1 MVVVAAMAREFD
13 GLRRYTGPWLDLQLP
28 IEFARQTMVAGEC
41 WVLAANGPGPRLARA
56 AVEAVAAKV
65 RLRAAVSTGY
75 CGALDPRLGPGEV
88 IVATE
93 VIDADT
99 GERFAVQRPVAS
111 EAGSTAA
118 TGRVVTGDRVISSSD
133 EKSGLQRRYDACAV
147 DMEAAAVGAWARAR
161 NVPFYCVRAVTDLS
175 SEGFSIDFERARRAD
190 GSMPVSRILWQAL
203 AKPWVRF
210 PEIKRLQSRCR
221 LASDRLGEFLAGCR
235 F

>member
-28 IEFARQTMVAGEC
+28 IEFARRTTLAGAT

-65 RLRAAVSTGY
+65 RPRAAVSTGY
-75 CGALDPRLGPGEV
+75 CGALNPRLGPGEV

-93 VIDADT
+93 VIDVDN
-99 GERFAVQRPVAS
+99 GERFTAQQPLRADL
-111 EAGSTAA
+111 GSPAA
-118 TGRVVTGDRVISSSD
+118 IGRVVTGDRVISSSD
-133 EKSGLQRRYDACAV
+133 EKSGLERRYDACAV
-147 DMEAAAVGAWARAR
+147 DMEAAAVAAWARAR

-175 SEGFSIDFERARRAD
+175 TEGFSIDFERARRAD
-190 GSMPVSRILWQAL
+190 GGMPVSRILWQAL

-210 PEIKRLQSRCR
+210 PELIRLQSRSR
-221 LASDRLGEFLAGCR
+221 LASERLGEFLAGCR